1 MRLSFSHLRRGILGL
16 AFAGS
21 LGFGAA
27 QAVASEGSWPLPR
40 TCPPRSYEYVT
51 PDCNAYCNGPGFCAT
66 NGYCHCG
73 PLP

>member
-1 MRLSFSHLRRGILGL
+1 MRLSFSYLRRGILGL

-27 QAVASEGSWPLPR
+27 QAVASEGSRPLPR

-66 NGYCHCG
+66 NGYCQCG

>member
-1 MRLSFSHLRRGILGL
+1 MRLSLSYLRRGLLGL

-27 QAVASEGSWPLPR
+27 QAFASPSAWPLPR
-40 TCPPRSYEYVT
+40 YCPARDYEYVT
-51 PDCNAYCNGPGFCAT
+51 PDCNAYCNGPGYCAT
-66 NGYCHCG
+66 YGRCECG